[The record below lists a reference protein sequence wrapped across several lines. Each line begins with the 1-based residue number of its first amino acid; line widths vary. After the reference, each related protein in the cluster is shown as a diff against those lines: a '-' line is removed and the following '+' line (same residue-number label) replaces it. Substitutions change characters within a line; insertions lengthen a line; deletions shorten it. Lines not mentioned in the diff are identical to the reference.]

1 MKALFKGT
9 QYLYKQ
15 SQSFKSLQFQS
26 KRLFNSQE
34 IQFLQL
40 KSNMHK
46 VQHNEIVMRVKDE
59 DLKLLNEEENR
70 AQPIIKNFFTTM
82 NEDYN
87 IKIYEHKNINHENK
101 NVSYPRNSYY
111 KVVFPFEKNT
121 MIRDR
126 FTNYFSDGLRY
137 GRILEVLD
145 YIAAYISYR
154 HCYTEIGQRHVTNV
168 TACVDNMNF
177 YSQMRN
183 DKDLEVQ
190 GNINQIRKFL
200 FILQFFIV
208 CFYYKK
214 QAIILN
220 NSFYQFKIKFYL
232 FFLTKG
238 YITYAGTSSMEI
250 QLDLFQEEDLKASA
264 SFLMVARDANDRSK
278 SFQVPALKFD
288 GESDIQKCQLRE
300 HLGVKNT
307 IKRKK
312 EKLESLQNKPP
323 NQQEIFEIHQ
333 FFSNKNQFLAE
344 QRDQQSIQISSTT
357 FDKNLLMHKQD
368 RNIHGNIFG
377 GHLMREA
384 MEMGWL
390 AALIHSKGDYPLTC
404 HVDDFQFLKPVAVG
418 SIINFDAKIGYVVK
432 NIMQVVVNC
441 SIVDTNKCRTK
452 SNDLHIT
459 LVAPKTALL
468 PKVIPYSYEEAMIYL
483 DCKRRLDKLLF

>member
-9 QYLYKQ
+9 QFLYKQ

-26 KRLFNSQE
+26 KRFFNSQE

-59 DLKLLNEEENR
+59 DLRLLNEEENR
-70 AQPIIKNFFTTM
+70 RQPIIKNFFTTM
-82 NEDYN
+82 NEDFN
-87 IKIYEHKNINHENK
+87 IKIYEHKNINHEDK

-111 KVVFPFEKNT
+111 KVVFPLEKNT

-154 HCYTEIGQRHVTNV
+154 HCYTDIGQRHVTNV

-177 YSQMRN
+177 YSQMKN

-190 GNINQIRKFL
+190 
-200 FILQFFIV
+200 
-208 CFYYKK
+208 
-214 QAIILN
+214 
-220 NSFYQFKIKFYL
+220 
-232 FFLTKG
+232 G

-250 QLDLFQEEDLKASA
+250 QLDLFQEGDLKASA
-264 SFLMVARDANDRSK
+264 LFLMVARDANDRSK
-278 SFQVPALKFD
+278 SYQVPVLKFE
-288 GESDIQKCQLRE
+288 GEQDIQKCQLRE

-344 QRDQQSIQISSTT
+344 QKDQQSIQISATT

-418 SIINFDAKIGYVVK
+418 SIINFEAKLGYVVK

-459 LVAPKTALL
+459 LVAPKTVQL